1 MINTVEQKNDQKILC
16 DEKLQH
22 IAFIMDGNGT
32 WAKKRGLPR
41 TAGHKAGAKAF
52 KSLVEY
58 LSGTGLRHMTVYA
71 FSTENWSRPKEE
83 VDAIMD
89 LLDEYIDT
97 AEKNFKKHDVRIIF
111 LGDKTPL
118 RPSLTEKMNRL
129 EKETENAGFILNIAV
144 NYGSHDEIVRAVN
157 ACIADGLT
165 KVCEE
170 DIEKRL
176 DTKNS
181 PHPDLIVRTSG
192 EIRLS
197 NYLLWQAQ
205 YSEFYFTNVLWPD
218 FDEKEVNKAIAEFYG
233 RKRKK
238 GGLLK

>member
-1 MINTVEQKNDQKILC
+1 MDGKNNKTILC
-16 DEKLQH
+16 DENLKH

-41 TAGHKAGAKAF
+41 TAGHQAGAKAF

-58 LSGTGLRHMTVYA
+58 LSGTGLLHMTVYA

-97 AEKNFKKHDVRIIF
+97 AEKNFKRHNVRIIF
-111 LGDKTPL
+111 LGDKAPL
-118 RPSLTEKMNRL
+118 RPSLVEKMNRL

-144 NYGSHDEIVRAVN
+144 NYGSHDEVTRAVN
-157 ACIADGLT
+157 ACISDGLT
-165 KVCEE
+165 SVTAQ

-181 PHPDLIVRTSG
+181 PHPDLIVRTGS

-197 NYLLWQAQ
+197 NFLLWQAQ
-205 YSEFYFTNVLWPD
+205 YAELYFCETLWPD

>member
-1 MINTVEQKNDQKILC
+1 
-16 DEKLQH
+16 
-22 IAFIMDGNGT
+22 MDGNGT

-41 TAGHKAGAKAF
+41 TAGHKAGANAF
-52 KSLVEY
+52 KKLVEY

-89 LLDEYIDT
+89 LLDEYVDA
-97 AEKNFKKHDVRIIF
+97 AEKNFRQHDVRVVF
-111 LGDKTPL
+111 LGDKSPL
-118 RPSLTEKMNRL
+118 RPALAEKMRRL

-157 ACIADGLT
+157 ACIADGLSSVT
-165 KVCEE
+165 PE

-176 DTKNS
+176 DTKDS

-197 NYLLWQAQ
+197 NFLLWQAQ
-205 YSEFYFTNVLWPD
+205 YSEFYFTDVLWPD
-218 FDEKEVNKAIAEFYG
+218 FDEKEMNKAIEQFYG

-238 GGLLK
+238 GGLL